1 MAAQQRP
8 LSPHLQIYKWQITMS
23 LSIVHRATGVF
34 IAFGAFALVFWLS
47 AIAGD
52 AGDYQQFQAL
62 ASSIPGK
69 LLLVTMLG
77 SFLYHL
83 LNGIRHLLWDVGW
96 GLDLVR
102 VYATGWTVVALSLAG
117 TAALAWL
124 VFGAGAAA

>member
-8 LSPHLQIYKWQITMS
+8 LSPHLQIYKWQLTMS
-23 LSIVHRATGVF
+23 LSILHRATGVF
-34 IAFGAFALVFWLS
+34 IAFGAFALVCWLS
-47 AIAGD
+47 SIAGEAEDYAQFQAIAG
-52 AGDYQQFQAL
+52 
-62 ASSIPGK
+62 SVPGK
-69 LLLVTMLG
+69 LLLVAVLG

-117 TAALAWL
+117 TAAIAWL
-124 VFGAGAAA
+124 AFGAGVSA